1 MLNTH
6 LLIQILIIFLT
17 IAGVFYSIILHEI
30 SHGYMAKILG
40 DDTAKVMG
48 RLSLNPIVHIDIYG
62 TIVLPLLLLRL
73 GLPVFGWA
81 KPVPV
86 NPSRMENPN
95 FDYFTTALAGPITN
109 FLIAGILS
117 IIFRFTHPGPDFSS
131 LFFIL
136 IKINL
141 MLMIFNLIPIPPLD
155 GSKFL
160 SLILPAEIFMWL
172 EQFGMYILLA
182 LIIFSSSI
190 PIIPFILTRV
200 VGFFFTLLVGM
211 PMN

>member
-1 MLNTH
+1 MLDTH
-6 LLIQILIIFLT
+6 LLIQILIPILT

-48 RLSLNPIVHIDIYG
+48 RLSLNPLVHIDIYG
-62 TIVLPLLLLRL
+62 TIVLPFLLFFL

-109 FLIAGILS
+109 FLIAAVLA
-117 IIFRFTHPGPDFSS
+117 IIVRFAPLGPDFSS
-131 LFFIL
+131 LFYTL
-136 IKINL
+136 IQINL
-141 MLMIFNLIPIPPLD
+141 VLMIFNLIPIPPLD

-160 SLILPAEIFMWL
+160 GLVLPTEIFMWL
-172 EQFGMYILLA
+172 EQFGMYILFA